1 MLKRNLTGI
10 YLMVCFAATPFILH
24 LFISNW
30 IVSLLLTM
38 TIVPSYLIA
47 YTFVTVLLFVLR
59 ISQYVSRYFAN
70 HRTVKESAI
79 DSKEAAID
87 SKLVEPQSMFGFE
100 GIKFQRKESL
110 QYNK

>member
-10 YLMVCFAATPFILH
+10 YLMICFAATPFIIH

-47 YTFVTVLLFVLR
+47 YTFATVLLFVLR
-59 ISQYVSRYFAN
+59 TGQYIRRFFAIHQTQRN
-70 HRTVKESAI
+70 PSI
-79 DSKEAAID
+79 NSKEPTID
-87 SKLVEPQSMFGFE
+87 SKLIEPHSMFGFE
-100 GIKFQRKESL
+100 RIKFQRKESL

>member
-24 LFISNW
+24 SFISNW
-30 IVSLLLTM
+30 IGSLLLTM

-47 YTFVTVLLFVLR
+47 YTFATVLLFVLR
-59 ISQYVSRYFAN
+59 TGQHIRRFFAI
-70 HRTVKESAI
+70 HRTERNPSI
-79 DSKEAAID
+79 DSKEPIID
-87 SKLVEPQSMFGFE
+87 SKLIEPHSMFGFE

>member
-10 YLMVCFAATPFILH
+10 YLLVCFAATPFILH
-24 LFISNW
+24 SFISNW

-47 YTFVTVLLFVLR
+47 YTFATVLLFVLR
-59 ISQYVSRYFAN
+59 TGQYIRRFFAI
-70 HRTVKESAI
+70 HRAERNQSI
-79 DSKEAAID
+79 DSKEPIID
-87 SKLVEPQSMFGFE
+87 SKLIEPHSMFGFE